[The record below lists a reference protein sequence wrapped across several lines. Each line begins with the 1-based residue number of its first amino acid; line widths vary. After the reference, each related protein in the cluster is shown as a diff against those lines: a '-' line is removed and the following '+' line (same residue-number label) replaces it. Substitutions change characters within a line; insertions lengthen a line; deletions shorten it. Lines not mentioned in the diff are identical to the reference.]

1 MQNVRNAYLNW
12 LKEKIPVKEIKKIK
26 FKQINGLIEITTP
39 FLDRNNDWIQIYI
52 WKTKNYTGNDIFILT
67 DNGNT
72 RVDLALAGINV
83 LNHETQEIFQA
94 ILHEKF
100 NMRFNGLGELSILCE
115 KEEELPEK
123 IHLLVEAIITI
134 SHLHFYDEDTAD
146 KLLANRSD

>member
-26 FKQINGLIEITTP
+26 FKQTNGLIEITTP
-39 FLDRNNDWIQIYI
+39 FLDRHNDWIQIYLR
-52 WKTKNYTGNDIFILT
+52 KTKRYNGNDIFILT

-72 RVDLALAGINV
+72 CVDLALAGINL
-83 LNHETQEIFQA
+83 LNHETREIFQA

-100 NMRFNGLGELSILCE
+100 NMRLNALSELNILCE

-123 IHLLVEAIITI
+123 IHLLIEAIITI
-134 SHLHFYDEDTAD
+134 SHLHFYDENNAD